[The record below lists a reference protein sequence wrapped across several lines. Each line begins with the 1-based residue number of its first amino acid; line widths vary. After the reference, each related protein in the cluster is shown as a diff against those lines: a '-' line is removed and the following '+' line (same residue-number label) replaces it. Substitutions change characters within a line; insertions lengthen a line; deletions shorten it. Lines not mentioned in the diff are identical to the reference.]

1 MISVDKWFL
10 IFGTFKK
17 NFSVTVNF
25 RKGPLT
31 ALHTVLSIQCYPS
44 PLSLCPAAAQG
55 SDQIFLL
62 NGHNLSSHLFENNST
77 LFRAQ
82 LLNLPALA
90 AGDHL

>member
-1 MISVDKWFL
+1 M
-10 IFGTFKK
+10 
-17 NFSVTVNF
+17 
-25 RKGPLT
+25 T

-44 PLSLCPAAAQG
+44 PLSLYPAAAQG

-82 LLNLPALA
+82 LLNLPGCRGPPLTLTSNLFYYTMAPFPGPPLRS
-90 AGDHL
+90 